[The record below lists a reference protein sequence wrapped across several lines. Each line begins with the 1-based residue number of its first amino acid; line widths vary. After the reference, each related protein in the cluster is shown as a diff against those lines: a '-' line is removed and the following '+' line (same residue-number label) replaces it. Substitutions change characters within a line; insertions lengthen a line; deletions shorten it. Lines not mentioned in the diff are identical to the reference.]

1 MQCNHLTLHVC
12 VHIMCEHTYGETM
25 TDIREAVARAI
36 AEKRNQRS
44 MTANVDRG
52 ITEGDRADADA
63 AIAAHIEAIMVPSK
77 EVIDAGIT
85 AAEDAENWTTDT
97 NETYRCDA
105 SSDLPLPVWQAM
117 ITAMRNEK

>member
-1 MQCNHLTLHVC
+1 
-12 VHIMCEHTYGETM
+12 M

-36 AEKRNQRS
+36 WKS
-44 MTANVDRG
+44 TANKTSPKWEQASHDAKILTYYR
-52 ITEGDRADADA
+52 ADA